1 MMTLEN
7 LTAFLGWCTVI
18 NFGILIVAALGII
31 AMRGS
36 IGNIHASMFKLEQDD
51 LSKAYFRYLAN
62 YKILVIVFNLVPY
75 LALRII
81 S

>member
-1 MMTLEN
+1 MMTLET
-7 LTAFLGWCTVI
+7 LTTFLGWCTII
-18 NFGILIVAALGII
+18 NFGLLAVAALVIVL
-31 AMRGS
+31 MRGS
-36 IGNIHASMFKLEQDD
+36 ILDIHASMFKIKENE
-51 LSKAYFRYLAN
+51 LSNAYFQYLAN